1 MEPFAGLFGDD
12 RVAALMAQGS
22 PNEGTLLD
30 PLLIEVRAFEAGGPQ
45 SDDIAAVPLKLE
57 DRAQSGLD

>member
-1 MEPFAGLFGDD
+1 MDPSQGPFGDD

-30 PLLIEVRAFEAGGPQ
+30 QLLIEVRAFEAGGPQ
-45 SDDIAAVPLKLE
+45 SDDIAAVLLKLE
-57 DRAQSGLD
+57 DLAESGLD